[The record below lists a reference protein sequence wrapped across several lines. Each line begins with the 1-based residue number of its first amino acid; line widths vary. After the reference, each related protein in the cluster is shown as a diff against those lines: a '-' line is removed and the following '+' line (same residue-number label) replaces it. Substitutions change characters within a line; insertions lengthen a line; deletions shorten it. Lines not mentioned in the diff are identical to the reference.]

1 MRYIGLDYGD
11 HSVGIALSDPTGLI
25 ASPLETVKRA
35 DEAALKQTVRRIREL
50 TEEYDVHT
58 LILGYP
64 KNMNN
69 TEGIRVEKTLAFK
82 KRLERDLYQV
92 EILLWDERLST
103 KEAEIP
109 LLMSGMDRFERK
121 KIVDA
126 MAASLILQGYL
137 DSLRVSDSKEETV
150 EENTSIIIYD
160 PEEQTRSQ
168 MEVIDQIE
176 WNGNEYFMAEFVE
189 EEDLP
194 EVDDEDEEDGVYIF
208 RICEE
213 KEHEFMILNEDDSID
228 CYVTTDLD
236 DEESDA
242 VLEAFSENGDYEF
255 QI

>member
-1 MRYIGLDYGD
+1 MRYLGLDYGD

-35 DEAALKQTVRRIREL
+35 DEAALKQTVRRIRAL
-50 TEEYDVHT
+50 TEEYDIHT
-58 LILGYP
+58 LVLGYP

-69 TEGIRVEKTLAFK
+69 TDGIRVEKTLAFK

-121 KIVDA
+121 KVVDA

-137 DSLRVSDSKEETV
+137 DSLNASDTKEEAV
-150 EENTSIIIYD
+150 EENTVVILYD
-160 PEEQTRSQ
+160 PEEDIRSE
-168 MEVIDQIE
+168 MEIIDQIN
-176 WNGNEYFMAEFVE
+176 WNGNEYFMAEILE
-189 EEDLP
+189 EEDP
-194 EVDDEDEEDGVYIF
+194 AEVDDEEDEEGVYIF

-213 KEHEFMILNEDDSID
+213 KESEFQVLNEDDSVD

-236 DEESDA
+236 EDEEDA
-242 VLEAFSENGDYEF
+242 VIEAFSENGDYEF
-255 QI
+255 QS